1 MDFNPDLSEEN
12 SNRPVEKS
20 IEIELPKPSVYEP
33 TSIVLDSTRQN
44 KELISMG
51 GLLGLTKNHIED
63 DMKCKSDVERL
74 SKAIDDVQH
83 LLSPKELIEY
93 LKVKLHE
100 REFHTDCIFKAYA
113 IIQKTDMAKE
123 MMAGSERRERIIEA
137 TDRTKINYLLG
148 KLNPK
153 RMDEME

>member
-1 MDFNPDLSEEN
+1 MDFNPNLDDEN
-12 SNRPVEKS
+12 TVKTYKAPE
-20 IEIELPKPSVYEP
+20 PSAPTAYES
-33 TSIVLDSTRQN
+33 TSIVVESNRQN

-51 GLLGLTKNHIED
+51 GLLGLTKSHIED
-63 DMKCKSDVERL
+63 SMKCRNDIERL

-100 REFHTDCIFKAYA
+100 QEFHTDCVFRAFA
-113 IIQKTDMAKE
+113 IVQKTDMAKE

-153 RMDEME
+153 RTEELE

>member
-1 MDFNPDLSEEN
+1 MDFNPNLSEN
-12 SNRPVEKS
+12 NDNKPVER
-20 IEIELPKPSVYEP
+20 IEESKTPTIYEP
-33 TSIVLDSTRQN
+33 TSIVVESNRQN

-63 DMKCKSDVERL
+63 DMKCKRDVERL
-74 SKAIDDVQH
+74 SDAIDAVQH

-93 LKVKLHE
+93 LKVKIHE

-153 RMDEME
+153 RMEETE

>member
-1 MDFNPDLSEEN
+1 MDFNPNIDESNQVKNTEEIIN
-12 SNRPVEKS
+12 KPPV
-20 IEIELPKPSVYEP
+20 VYEP
-33 TSIVLDSTRQN
+33 TSVVLESNRQN

-51 GLLGLTKNHIED
+51 GLLGLTKSHIED
-63 DMKCKSDVERL
+63 DLKCKKDVERL
-74 SKAIDDVQH
+74 SQAIDDVQH

-100 REFHTDCIFKAYA
+100 REFHVDCIFKAYS

-153 RMDEME
+153 RTEGVE

>member
-1 MDFNPDLSEEN
+1 MDLNPDLSEEN
-12 SNRPVEKS
+12 NNRPAEKS

-123 MMAGSERRERIIEA
+123 MMAY
-137 TDRTKINYLLG
+137 TKNNILV
-148 KLNPK
+148 NPNITTQVA
-153 RMDEME
+153 

>member
-1 MDFNPDLSEEN
+1 MDFNPNLDDDDIINN
-12 SNRPVEKS
+12 SNKQQVDNTPT
-20 IEIELPKPSVYEP
+20 VYEP
-33 TSIVLDSTRQN
+33 TSIVLESSRQN

-51 GLLGLTKNHIED
+51 GLLGLTKGHIED
-63 DMKCKSDVERL
+63 DFKCKDDIERL
-74 SKAIDDVQH
+74 SKAIDSMQH

-100 REFHTDCIFKAYA
+100 REFHVDCIFKAYS

-153 RMDEME
+153 RTDEVE

>member
-1 MDFNPDLSEEN
+1 MDFNPNLDDN
-12 SNRPVEKS
+12 
-20 IEIELPKPSVYEP
+20 EIPKITQPESKPATTYEP
-33 TSIVLDSTRQN
+33 TSIVVESNRQN

-51 GLLGLTKNHIED
+51 GLLGLTKGHIED
-63 DMKCKSDVERL
+63 DMKCKQDIERL
-74 SKAIDDVQH
+74 SKAIDDIQH

-100 REFHTDCIFKAYA
+100 REFHVDCIFKAYS

-153 RMDEME
+153 RTEEVD

>member
-1 MDFNPDLSEEN
+1 MDFNPNLDDDDSII
-12 SNRPVEKS
+12 SNKPVEPV
-20 IEIELPKPSVYEP
+20 EMPTVYEP
-33 TSIVLDSTRQN
+33 ASIVIESTRQN

-51 GLLGLTKNHIED
+51 GLLGLTKGHIED
-63 DMKCKSDVERL
+63 DMKCKNDIERL
-74 SKAIDDVQH
+74 SKAIDNVQH

-100 REFHTDCIFKAYA
+100 REFHVDCIFKAYS

-148 KLNPK
+148 KLNP
-153 RMDEME
+153 RRTEEVD

>member
-1 MDFNPDLSEEN
+1 MDFNPNLDDN
-12 SNRPVEKS
+12 NTPNKPKQ
-20 IEIELPKPSVYEP
+20 EILPSVYEP
-33 TSIVLDSTRQN
+33 TSIVVESSRQN

-51 GLLGLTKNHIED
+51 GLLGLTKGHIED
-63 DMKCKSDVERL
+63 DMRCKNDVERL
-74 SKAIDDVQH
+74 TRAIDDIQH

-100 REFHTDCIFKAYA
+100 REFHVDCIFKAYA

-123 MMAGSERRERIIEA
+123 MMAGADRRERIIEA

-153 RMDEME
+153 RTEEVE

>member
-1 MDFNPDLSEEN
+1 MDFNPNLNGEDN
-12 SNRPVEKS
+12 SYVKKPTVEVNDT
-20 IEIELPKPSVYEP
+20 PAVYEP
-33 TSIVLDSTRQN
+33 TSIVVESNRQN

-51 GLLGLTKNHIED
+51 GLLGLTKAHLED
-63 DMKCKSDVERL
+63 DMKCKQDIERL
-74 SKAIDDVQH
+74 TKAIDDVQH

-100 REFHTDCIFKAYA
+100 REFHTECIFKAYA

-153 RMDEME
+153 RREEMD

>member
-1 MDFNPDLSEEN
+1 MDFNPNIEDDDTIKEKKTDL
-12 SNRPVEKS
+12 PDM
-20 IEIELPKPSVYEP
+20 PTVYEP
-33 TSIVLDSTRQN
+33 TSIVIESSREN

-51 GLLGLTKNHIED
+51 GLLGLTKAHIED
-63 DMKCKSDVERL
+63 DMKCKRDIERL
-74 SKAIDDVQH
+74 TKSIDDIQH

-113 IIQKTDMAKE
+113 VIQKTDMAKE

-148 KLNPK
+148 KLNPNHK
-153 RMDEME
+153 EEVE

>member
-1 MDFNPDLSEEN
+1 MDFNPNLDENNNTLNTQNKVEET
-12 SNRPVEKS
+12 PT
-20 IEIELPKPSVYEP
+20 VYEP
-33 TSIVLDSTRQN
+33 TSIVLESNRQN

-51 GLLGLTKNHIED
+51 GLLGLTKSHIED
-63 DMKCKSDVERL
+63 AMKCRNDIERL

-100 REFHTDCIFKAYA
+100 QEFHTECVFKAYS
-113 IIQKTDMAKE
+113 IVQKTDMSKE

-153 RMDEME
+153 RTEELD

>member
-1 MDFNPDLSEEN
+1 MDFNPNLDDDETIVPN
-12 SNRPVEKS
+12 KPVEP
-20 IEIELPKPSVYEP
+20 IEMPTVYEP
-33 TSIVLDSTRQN
+33 TSIVIESNRQN

-51 GLLGLTKNHIED
+51 GLLGLTKGHIED
-63 DMKCKSDVERL
+63 DMKCKNDIERL
-74 SKAIDDVQH
+74 SKAIDSMQH

-93 LKVKLHE
+93 LKVKLHQQ
-100 REFHTDCIFKAYA
+100 EFHTDCVFKAYS
-113 IIQKTDMAKE
+113 IMQKTDMAKE

-153 RMDEME
+153 RTEEVD